1 MRKTTASDSVLVAT
15 VAARFRYM
23 QQYPDIPTEKLLIY
37 TTTQTHS
44 LGKKT
49 GAVLGL
55 KVRVLDV
62 TSQDKFAL
70 RGCTL
75 AQELETD
82 KGAGLHPF
90 ILSATYR
97 ESDLNIPLHV
107 FAVGTVGT
115 TSSGAIDRLDELGLI
130 RTFISL

>member
-1 MRKTTASDSVLVAT
+1 
-15 VAARFRYM
+15 M

-82 KGAGLHPF
+82 KAAGLHPF
-90 ILSATYR
+90 ILSATYQR
-97 ESDLNIPLHV
+97 E
-107 FAVGTVGT
+107 
-115 TSSGAIDRLDELGLI
+115 RLEYTLTCFCSWNGWNNLL
-130 RTFISL
+130 RCH